1 MLTLLLL
8 ALAGQVLPAAD
19 DTPDT
24 PPAVITTASALTTT
38 TWTGLKHALST
49 IPIPAHDDHT
59 DERGLR

>member
-1 MLTLLLL
+1 MLILLLL
-8 ALAGQVLPAAD
+8 TFAGQTLPAVD

-24 PPAVITTASALTTT
+24 PPAVIAPVTLQPT

-49 IPIPAHDDHT
+49 VALPQHHDAD

>member
-1 MLTLLLL
+1 MLILLLL
-8 ALAGQVLPAAD
+8 TLAGQTLPAVD

-24 PPAVITTASALTTT
+24 PPTCVAPAVLQST

-49 IPIPAHDDHT
+49 VGLPEHHDAD